1 MNAGRLIPCCVIA
14 VLLAIASGCQPVA
27 TDAPQAAPTL
37 STVDIADLQIVSG
50 QTVFVPAYPE
60 IFYDDS
66 TRTIAL
72 TTTLAIHNTDPD
84 HEIVIRSVRYYDT
97 DGALVRE
104 FIESP
109 VSLNPLATTGFVV
122 PADDSVGGWGANF
135 LIEWGAESPV
145 YEPVI
150 EAIMIN
156 TSGALGLSFVSE
168 GRVVS
173 EQAP

>member
-1 MNAGRLIPCCVIA
+1 MNAGHLIQCCVIA
-14 VLLAIASGCQPVA
+14 ALLVIASGCQSVV
-27 TDAPQAAPTL
+27 TDAPQAVPTL

-60 IFYDDS
+60 IFYDAGE
-66 TRTIAL
+66 RVIAL

-84 HEIVIRSVRYYDT
+84 DAIVIRSVRYYDT
-97 DGALVRE
+97 DGVLVRD
-104 FIESP
+104 FVESP
-109 VSLNPLATTGFVV
+109 VQLNPLATTGFVV
-122 PADDSVGGWGANF
+122 SADDSRGGWGANF
-135 LIEWGAESPV
+135 LVEWGAESPV

-156 TSGALGLSFVSE
+156 TSSALGLSFVSE

-173 EQAP
+173 EQGP

>member
-1 MNAGRLIPCCVIA
+1 MKTHRLIHICGIIA
-14 VLLAIASGCQPVA
+14 LLVGVAGCQSVA
-27 TDAPQAAPTL
+27 TEASQPVPTL

-104 FIESP
+104 FVESP
-109 VSLNPLATTGFVV
+109 VGLNPLATTGFVV

-135 LIEWGAESPV
+135 LVEWGAESPV

-173 EQAP
+173 EQGP